1 MMFSTVASAAHPHRA
16 AAKLGSRAPTR
27 ALRNAAVAPR
37 RKVARQLIEAT
48 ISKDNVFANNPG
60 SLAALSAMGVNN
72 QVPVQQNMMPFE
84 DMSSATMPHRERLKV
99 FSGNRAPR
107 TRKRESNLFS
117 CPSIPTRSE
126 GAYRRPNAG
135 FVRTRALPRARD
147 RHPDVTCPRARSRHV
162 PTRTG
167 GDGGARAPRSDFKNS
182 VPKPSLFPVFF
193 WQTRR
198 SSDHLILRHSPV
210 HRSLQQEIANYL
222 GMDLGTSVIKKFADG
237 EVYVQIKE
245 SIRGCDVF
253 LVQPTCP
260 PNVNDNLMELLIMI
274 DACRRASCRSIT
286 CVIPYYGYARADRRT
301 SGRESIAAKLAAN
314 LLTEAGATRIVM
326 LDIHSLQTIGYFD
339 IPVDHIYGETVILDY
354 LTSKD
359 FSPKDLVV
367 VSPDVGGVPRAR
379 AFAKKL
385 CDAPMAII
393 DKRRTGHN
401 KAEVMNLIGEVDGKV
416 AIMLD
421 DMIDTGGTL
430 VAGAKLLKDLGATD
444 IYACAT
450 HAIFSPPAV
459 ERLGSGVFTE
469 VIVTNSIPHTPDRD
483 FPQLTVLSVGNLL
496 GETIWRVHN
505 DNPVSFNK
513 L

>member
-99 FSGNRAPR
+99 FSGTAHPELANVSPTSFRVP
-107 TRKRESNLFS
+107 N
-117 CPSIPTRSE
+117 IPTRSE

-147 RHPDVTCPRARSRHV
+147 RHPDVTRLRARSRHV

-167 GDGGARAPRSDFKNS
+167 GDGGARAPRPDFKNS
-182 VPKPSLFPVFF
+182 VPKPSLFPAFF
-193 WQTRR
+193 LADETI
-198 SSDHLILRHSPV
+198 DHLILRHSPV